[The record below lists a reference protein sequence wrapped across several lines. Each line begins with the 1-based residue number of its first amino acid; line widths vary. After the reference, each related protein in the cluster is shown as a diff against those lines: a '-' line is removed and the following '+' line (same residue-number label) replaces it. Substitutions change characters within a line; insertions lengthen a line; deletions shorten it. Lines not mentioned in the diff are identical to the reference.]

1 MTLHNS
7 VTLLLYEGYLDL
19 EDRELFQLLRLEN
32 VPWAPEE
39 VMGIWGDASIIR
51 AGWGGLM

>member
-32 VPWAPEE
+32 VP
-39 VMGIWGDASIIR
+39 
-51 AGWGGLM
+51 